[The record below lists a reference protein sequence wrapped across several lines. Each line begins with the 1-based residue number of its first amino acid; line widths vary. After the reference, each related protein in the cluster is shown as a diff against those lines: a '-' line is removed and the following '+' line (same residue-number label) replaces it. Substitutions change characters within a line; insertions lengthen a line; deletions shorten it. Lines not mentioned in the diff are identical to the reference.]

1 MYAIIATG
9 GKQYRVAEGDSIKIE
24 KIEAEVGSVVTFD
37 QVLAVN
43 NGELTIGCPTV
54 AGATVSATVEKVG
67 KGKKLSFTSIN
78 AKLAIIRKTATD
90 SFIHRLRLTR
100 STLNFV

>member
-24 KIEAEVGSVVTFD
+24 RIDAEVGSAVTFD

-43 NGELTIGCPTV
+43 NDGL
-54 AGATVSATVEKVG
+54 KVG
-67 KGKKLSFTSIN
+67 EDVANASVTASVVENGKAKKVIVYKYKRKTGYHKKNGHRQQFTKVKIEKIN
-78 AKLAIIRKTATD
+78 A
-90 SFIHRLRLTR
+90 
-100 STLNFV
+100 

>member
-24 KIEAEVGSVVTFD
+24 RIDAEVGSAVTFD

-54 AGATVSATVEKVG
+54 EGATVSATVRKLARA
-67 KGKKLSFTSIN
+67 KKLSFTSISSKSGYHKKN
-78 AKLAIIRKTATD
+78 G
-90 SFIHRLRLTR
+90 HRQLYTQD
-100 STLNFV
+100 

>member
-37 QVLAVN
+37 QVLCVN

-54 AGATVSATVEKVG
+54 AGATVSETVEKVG
-67 KGKKLSFTSIN
+67 KGKKVIVYKYKRKTGKKKKNGHRQLYTQVKIDKIN
-78 AKLAIIRKTATD
+78 A
-90 SFIHRLRLTR
+90 
-100 STLNFV
+100 

>member
-9 GKQYRVAEGDSIKIE
+9 GKQYKVAEGDIIRVE
-24 KIEAEVGSVVTFD
+24 KLGCNAGETVTFD

-54 AGATVSATVEKVG
+54 AGATVSGTVEKDG
-67 KGKKLSFTSIN
+67 KAKKVIVY
-78 AKLAIIRKTATD
+78 KYKRKTGYHKKNG
-90 SFIHRLRLTR
+90 HRQLYTQVKIDKINL
-100 STLNFV
+100 

>member
-1 MYAIIATG
+1 MIHEYVPHSEVSKCFRQKPPQLASKDNRRCNMYAIIATG

-37 QVLAVN
+37 QVLCVN

-67 KGKKLSFTSIN
+67 KGKKVF
-78 AKLAIIRKTATD
+78 
-90 SFIHRLRLTR
+90 
-100 STLNFV
+100 

>member
-24 KIEAEVGSVVTFD
+24 RIDAEVGSAVTFD

-54 AGATVSATVEKVG
+54 E
-67 KGKKLSFTSIN
+67 GKKVIVYKYKRKSGYHKKNGHRQLYTQVKIEKIN
-78 AKLAIIRKTATD
+78 A
-90 SFIHRLRLTR
+90 
-100 STLNFV
+100 